1 MLRRD
6 DLQQMRGF
14 VREEVQEETGPI
26 KKQLALINRKVD
38 RLQKDITFIV
48 NDYGNAVSYLRKR
61 VERIEDHLDVSKV

>member
-6 DLQQMRGF
+6 DLQQMRGV

-61 VERIEDHLDVSKV
+61 VERIEYHLDVSKV